1 MALGGITGAITGQ
14 KNGTTE
20 HYKKGMPQHAT
31 PKSLSQALVGTFSS
45 ALESQW
51 FALSGFQ

>member
-31 PKSLSQALVGTFSS
+31 PKKREKTDKIRHHNKEWEAIKWDT
-45 ALESQW
+45 
-51 FALSGFQ
+51 